1 MPPIEAAEYRLI
13 VMSALLVPSTLETI
27 KVLTL
32 NTLPEDAELLMI
44 DVAAVVVKSTTEVF
58 PVMVATFTILGA
70 AMFNLLKV

>member
-1 MPPIEAAEYRLI
+1 
-13 VMSALLVPSTLETI
+13 MSALDVPSTLETI

-32 NTLPEDAELLMI
+32 NTLPDAEALLMI

-58 PVMVATFTILGA
+58 PIMVATFTILGA